1 MGDKVKNFRN
11 EKDSIGKIKVPKNAY
26 FGAQTQR
33 AIENFQIGW
42 PMEFSLILPYI
53 IIKKAAAMANHS
65 QKKLSKK
72 LANAIIKAC
81 DDLIDHPEKFLDQ
94 FPVPV
99 FQTGS
104 GTQTNMNVNEVI
116 ANRANEILGGKLG
129 EYKFIHP
136 NDHVNM
142 SQSTNDT
149 FPTAT
154 LIGCA
159 LAVEDILLPSLG
171 LLEKSLTKKTKE
183 FNKIIKVG
191 RTHLQDATPIRLGQ
205 EFSGYASMISHDI
218 KRIKNAVKECAQLP
232 IGGTAVG
239 TGINTVEGF
248 DALATGFIAEET
260 GIEFNV
266 CDNKFELLSSQNAI
280 SNLSSQIK
288 ICAGSLN
295 KIANDIR
302 WLASGPMAGIGEL
315 ILPSNEPGSSIMPG
329 KVNPTQCEAV
339 NMVYAQIL
347 GNDLTINYSG
357 SNGNFELNTYRPI
370 IASSIHE
377 SITLLGEVAE
387 SFTLNAL
394 DGLEANKEKIE
405 ENLNKSLMLV
415 TALNPVIGYEK
426 AAEIAKKALKEN
438 ISLKESAKK
447 LKYLSEQEFDEIVKP
462 ELMVSPKKYD

>member
-1 MGDKVKNFRN
+1 MTKFRT
-11 EKDSIGKIKVPKNAY
+11 EKDSLGEVKVPHNAY
-26 FGAQTQR
+26 YGAQTQR
-33 AIENFQIGW
+33 AVENFEIGW

-53 IIKKAAAMANHS
+53 IIKKAAAMTNHA
-65 QKKLSKK
+65 QKRLPKKLSD
-72 LANAIIKAC
+72 AIMKAC
-81 DDLIDHPEKFLDQ
+81 DDITDHPEKFLDQ

-116 ANRANEILGGKLG
+116 ANRANEILGGNLG
-129 EYKFIHP
+129 EYKFVHP

-149 FPTAT
+149 FPTAI
-154 LIGCA
+154 LVGCV
-159 LAVEDILLPSLG
+159 LSVEDNLLPVLS
-171 LLEKSLTKKTKE
+171 LLEKSLQKKSRE
-183 FNKIIKVG
+183 FDKIIKVG
-191 RTHLQDATPIRLGQ
+191 RTHLQDATPIKLGQ
-205 EFSGYASMISHDI
+205 EFSGYASMISNDI
-218 KRIKNAVKECAQLP
+218 KRIKLAVKECAELP

-239 TGINTVEGF
+239 TGINTLEGF
-248 DALATGFIAEET
+248 DTLVCSFITEET
-260 GIEFNV
+260 DIEFSV
-266 CDNKFELLSSQNAI
+266 CTNKFELLSSQNPL
-280 SNLSSQIK
+280 SNLSSQLK

-315 ILPSNEPGSSIMPG
+315 KLPSNEPGSSIMPG

-347 GNDLTINYSG
+347 GNDLTINYAG
-357 SNGNFELNTYRPI
+357 TNGNFELNTYRPI

-377 SITLLGEVAE
+377 SITLLSEVSE

-394 DGLEANKEKIE
+394 DGLKANKEKIK
-405 ENLNKSLMLV
+405 ENLDKSLMLV

-426 AAEIAKKALKEN
+426 SAEIAKKDLKEN

>member
-1 MGDKVKNFRN
+1 MTKFRT
-11 EKDSIGKIKVPKNAY
+11 EKDSLGEVKVPHNAY
-26 FGAQTQR
+26 YGAQTQR
-33 AIENFQIGW
+33 AVENFEIGW

-53 IIKKAAAMANHS
+53 IIKKAAAMTNHA
-65 QKKLSKK
+65 QKRLPKKLSD
-72 LANAIIKAC
+72 AIMKAC
-81 DDLIDHPEKFLDQ
+81 DDITDHPEKFIDQ

-104 GTQTNMNVNEVI
+104 GTQTNMNVNEVV
-116 ANRANEILGGKLG
+116 ANRANEILGGSLG
-129 EYKFIHP
+129 EYKFVHP

-149 FPTAT
+149 FPTAI
-154 LIGCA
+154 LVGCV
-159 LAVEDILLPSLG
+159 LSVEDNLLPILS
-171 LLEKSLTKKTKE
+171 LLEKSLQKKSRE
-183 FNKIIKVG
+183 FDKIIKVG
-191 RTHLQDATPIRLGQ
+191 RTHLQDATPIKLGQ
-205 EFSGYASMISHDI
+205 EFSGYASMISNDI
-218 KRIKNAVKECAQLP
+218 KRIKLAVKECAELP

-239 TGINTVEGF
+239 TGINTLEGF
-248 DALATGFIAEET
+248 DTLVCSFITEET
-260 GIEFNV
+260 DIDFSV
-266 CDNKFELLSSQNAI
+266 CTNKFELLSSQNPL
-280 SNLSSQIK
+280 SNLSSQLK

-315 ILPSNEPGSSIMPG
+315 KLPSNEPGSSIMPG

-347 GNDLTINYSG
+347 GNDLTINYAG
-357 SNGNFELNTYRPI
+357 TNGNFELNTYRPI

-377 SITLLGEVAE
+377 SITLLSEVSE

-394 DGLEANKEKIE
+394 DGLKANKEKIK
-405 ENLNKSLMLV
+405 ENLDKSLMLV

-426 AAEIAKKALKEN
+426 SAEIAKKALKEN

>member
-1 MGDKVKNFRN
+1 MTKFRT
-11 EKDSIGKIKVPKNAY
+11 EKDSLGEVKVPHNAY
-26 FGAQTQR
+26 YGAQTQR
-33 AIENFQIGW
+33 AVENFEIGW

-53 IIKKAAAMANHS
+53 IIKKAAAMTNHA
-65 QKKLSKK
+65 QKRLPKKLSD
-72 LANAIIKAC
+72 AIMKAC
-81 DDLIDHPEKFLDQ
+81 DDITDHPEKFLDQ

-116 ANRANEILGGKLG
+116 ANRANEILGGNLG
-129 EYKFIHP
+129 EYKFVHP

-149 FPTAT
+149 FPTAI
-154 LIGCA
+154 LVGCV
-159 LAVEDILLPSLG
+159 LSVEDNLLPVLS
-171 LLEKSLTKKTKE
+171 LLEKSLQKKSKE
-183 FNKIIKVG
+183 FDKIIKVG
-191 RTHLQDATPIRLGQ
+191 RTHLQDATPVKLGQ
-205 EFSGYASMISHDI
+205 EFSGYASMISNDI
-218 KRIKNAVKECAQLP
+218 KRIKLAVKECAELP

-239 TGINTVEGF
+239 TGINTLEGF
-248 DALATGFIAEET
+248 DTLVCSFITEET
-260 GIEFNV
+260 DIEFSI
-266 CDNKFELLSSQNAI
+266 CTNKFELLSSQNPL
-280 SNLSSQIK
+280 SNLSSQLK

-315 ILPSNEPGSSIMPG
+315 KLPSNEPGSSIMPG

-347 GNDLTINYSG
+347 GNDLTINYAG
-357 SNGNFELNTYRPI
+357 TNGNFELNTYRPI

-377 SITLLGEVAE
+377 SITLLSEVSE

-394 DGLEANKEKIE
+394 DGLKANKEKIK
-405 ENLNKSLMLV
+405 ENLDKSLMLV

-426 AAEIAKKALKEN
+426 SAEIAKKALKEN

>member
-1 MGDKVKNFRN
+1 MTKFRT
-11 EKDSIGKIKVPKNAY
+11 EKDSIGQIKVPKNAY

-33 AIENFQIGW
+33 AIDNFQIGW

-53 IIKKAAAMANHS
+53 IIKKAAAKANHS

-81 DDLIDHPEKFLDQ
+81 DNLLDHPEKFLDQ

-116 ANRANEILGGKLG
+116 ANRANEILGGELG
-129 EYKFIHP
+129 EYKFVHP

-154 LIGCA
+154 LVGCV
-159 LAVEDILLPSLG
+159 LAVEDTLLPSLY
-171 LLEKSLTKKTKE
+171 LLEKSLKKKTKE

-205 EFSGYASMISHDI
+205 EFSGYASMISCDI
-218 KRIKNAVKECAQLP
+218 KRIKNAVKECMQLP

-239 TGINTVEGF
+239 TGLNTLEGF
-248 DALATGFIAEET
+248 DALATSFITEET
-260 GIEFNV
+260 GIEFSV

-302 WLASGPMAGIGEL
+302 WLASGPIAGIGEL
-315 ILPSNEPGSSIMPG
+315 TLPSNEPGSSIMPG

-339 NMVYAQIL
+339 NMVYTQIL
-347 GNDLTINYSG
+347 GNDLTTNYAG
-357 SNGNFELNTYRPI
+357 SNGNFQLNTYRPI

-377 SITLLGEVAE
+377 SITLLGEVVE

-394 DGLEANKEKIE
+394 DDLKANKTKIE

-415 TALNPVIGYEK
+415 TVLNPVIGYEK

-438 ISLKESAKK
+438 ISLKESAKQ

>member
-1 MGDKVKNFRN
+1 MTKFRT
-11 EKDSIGKIKVPKNAY
+11 EKDSLGEVKVPHNAY
-26 FGAQTQR
+26 YGAQTQR
-33 AIENFQIGW
+33 AVENFEIGW

-53 IIKKAAAMANHS
+53 IFKKAAAMTNHA
-65 QKKLSKK
+65 QKKLPKK
-72 LANAIIKAC
+72 LSDAIMKAC
-81 DDLIDHPEKFLDQ
+81 DDITDHPEKFIDQ

-104 GTQTNMNVNEVI
+104 GTQTNMNVNEVV
-116 ANRANEILGGKLG
+116 ANRANEILGGNLG
-129 EYKFIHP
+129 EYKFVHP

-149 FPTAT
+149 FPTAI
-154 LIGCA
+154 LVGCV
-159 LAVEDILLPSLG
+159 LSVEDNLLPILS
-171 LLEKSLTKKTKE
+171 LLEKSLQKKSRE
-183 FNKIIKVG
+183 FDKIIKVG
-191 RTHLQDATPIRLGQ
+191 RTHLQDATPIKLGQ
-205 EFSGYASMISHDI
+205 EFSGYASMISNDI
-218 KRIKNAVKECAQLP
+218 KRIKLAVKECAELP

-239 TGINTVEGF
+239 TGINTLEGF
-248 DALATGFIAEET
+248 DTLVCSFITEET
-260 GIEFNV
+260 DIEFSV
-266 CDNKFELLSSQNAI
+266 CTNKFELLSSQNPL
-280 SNLSSQIK
+280 SNLSSQLK

-315 ILPSNEPGSSIMPG
+315 KLPSNEPGSSIMPG

-347 GNDLTINYSG
+347 GNDLTINYAG
-357 SNGNFELNTYRPI
+357 TNGNFELNTYRPI

-377 SITLLGEVAE
+377 SITLLSEVSE

-394 DGLEANKEKIE
+394 DGLKANKEKIK
-405 ENLNKSLMLV
+405 ENLDKSLMLV

-426 AAEIAKKALKEN
+426 SAEIAKKALKEN

>member
-1 MGDKVKNFRN
+1 MTKFRT
-11 EKDSIGKIKVPKNAY
+11 EKDSLGEVKVPHNAY
-26 FGAQTQR
+26 YGAQTQR
-33 AIENFQIGW
+33 AVENFEIGW

-53 IIKKAAAMANHS
+53 IIKKAAAMTNHA
-65 QKKLSKK
+65 QKRLPKKLSD
-72 LANAIIKAC
+72 AIMKAC
-81 DDLIDHPEKFLDQ
+81 DDITDHPEKFLDQ

-116 ANRANEILGGKLG
+116 ANRANEILGGNLG
-129 EYKFIHP
+129 EYKFVHP

-149 FPTAT
+149 FPTAI
-154 LIGCA
+154 LVGCV
-159 LAVEDILLPSLG
+159 LSVEDNLLPVLS
-171 LLEKSLTKKTKE
+171 LLEKSLQKKSRE
-183 FNKIIKVG
+183 FDKIIKVG
-191 RTHLQDATPIRLGQ
+191 RTHLQDATPIKLGQ
-205 EFSGYASMISHDI
+205 EFSGYASMISNDI
-218 KRIKNAVKECAQLP
+218 KRIKLAVKECAELP

-239 TGINTVEGF
+239 TGINTLEGF
-248 DALATGFIAEET
+248 DTLVCSFITEET
-260 GIEFNV
+260 DIEFSV
-266 CDNKFELLSSQNAI
+266 CTNKFELLSSQNPL
-280 SNLSSQIK
+280 SNLSSQLK

-315 ILPSNEPGSSIMPG
+315 KLPSNEPGSSIMPG

-347 GNDLTINYSG
+347 GNDLTINYAG
-357 SNGNFELNTYRPI
+357 TNGNFELNTYRPI

-377 SITLLGEVAE
+377 SITLLSEVSE

-394 DGLEANKEKIE
+394 DGLKANKEKIK
-405 ENLNKSLMLV
+405 ENLDKSLMLV

-426 AAEIAKKALKEN
+426 SAEIAKKALKEN

>member
-1 MGDKVKNFRN
+1 MTKFRT
-11 EKDSIGKIKVPKNAY
+11 EKDSLGEVKVPHNAY
-26 FGAQTQR
+26 YGAQTQR
-33 AIENFQIGW
+33 AVENFEIGW

-53 IIKKAAAMANHS
+53 IIKKAAAMTNHA
-65 QKKLSKK
+65 QKRLPKKLSD
-72 LANAIIKAC
+72 AIMKAC
-81 DDLIDHPEKFLDQ
+81 DDITDHPEKFLDQ

-116 ANRANEILGGKLG
+116 ANRANEILGGNLG
-129 EYKFIHP
+129 EYKFVHP

-149 FPTAT
+149 FPTAI
-154 LIGCA
+154 LVGCV
-159 LAVEDILLPSLG
+159 LSVEDSLLPVLS
-171 LLEKSLTKKTKE
+171 LLEKSLQKKSRE
-183 FNKIIKVG
+183 FDKIIKVG
-191 RTHLQDATPIRLGQ
+191 RTHLQDATPIKLGQ
-205 EFSGYASMISHDI
+205 EFSGYASMISNDI
-218 KRIKNAVKECAQLP
+218 KRIKLAVKECAELP

-239 TGINTVEGF
+239 TGINTLEGF
-248 DALATGFIAEET
+248 DTLVCSFITEET
-260 GIEFNV
+260 DIEFSV
-266 CDNKFELLSSQNAI
+266 CTNKFELLSSQNPL
-280 SNLSSQIK
+280 SNLSSQLK

-315 ILPSNEPGSSIMPG
+315 KLPSNEPGSSIMPG

-347 GNDLTINYSG
+347 GNDLTINYAG
-357 SNGNFELNTYRPI
+357 TNGNFELNTYRPI

-377 SITLLGEVAE
+377 SITLLSEVSE

-394 DGLEANKEKIE
+394 DGLRANKEKIK
-405 ENLNKSLMLV
+405 ENLDKSLMLV

-426 AAEIAKKALKEN
+426 SAEIAKKALKEN

>member
-1 MGDKVKNFRN
+1 MTKFRT
-11 EKDSIGKIKVPKNAY
+11 EKDSIGQIKVPKNAY

-129 EYKFIHP
+129 EYKFVHP

-159 LAVEDILLPSLG
+159 LAVEDILLPSLQ

-205 EFSGYASMISHDI
+205 EFSGYASMVSHDI
-218 KRIKNAVKECAQLP
+218 KRIKNAVKECTQLP

-347 GNDLTINYSG
+347 GNDLTINYAG

-394 DGLEANKEKIE
+394 DGLEANKAKIE

-426 AAEIAKKALKEN
+426 AAKIAKKALKEN

>member
-1 MGDKVKNFRN
+1 MTKFRT
-11 EKDSIGKIKVPKNAY
+11 EKDSIGQIKVPKNAY

-129 EYKFIHP
+129 EYKFVHP

-154 LIGCA
+154 LVGCA
-159 LAVEDILLPSLG
+159 LAVEDILLPSLE

-205 EFSGYASMISHDI
+205 EFSGYASMVSHDI
-218 KRIKNAVKECAQLP
+218 KRIKNAVKECTQLP

-347 GNDLTINYSG
+347 GNDLTINYAG

-394 DGLEANKEKIE
+394 NSLEANKEKIE

-426 AAEIAKKALKEN
+426 AAKIAKKALKEN

>member
-1 MGDKVKNFRN
+1 MTKFRT
-11 EKDSIGKIKVPKNAY
+11 EKDSLGEVKVPHNAY
-26 FGAQTQR
+26 YGAQTQR
-33 AIENFQIGW
+33 AVENFEIGW

-53 IIKKAAAMANHS
+53 IIKKAAAMTNHA
-65 QKKLSKK
+65 QKKLPKK
-72 LANAIIKAC
+72 LSDAIMKAC
-81 DDLIDHPEKFLDQ
+81 DDITDHPEKFIDQ

-104 GTQTNMNVNEVI
+104 GTQTNMNVNEVV
-116 ANRANEILGGKLG
+116 ANRANEILGGNLG
-129 EYKFIHP
+129 EYKFVHP

-149 FPTAT
+149 FPTAI
-154 LIGCA
+154 LVGCV
-159 LAVEDILLPSLG
+159 LSVEDNLLPILS
-171 LLEKSLTKKTKE
+171 LLEKSLQKKSRE
-183 FNKIIKVG
+183 FDKIIKVG
-191 RTHLQDATPIRLGQ
+191 RTHLQDATPIKLGQ
-205 EFSGYASMISHDI
+205 EFSGYASMISNDI
-218 KRIKNAVKECAQLP
+218 KRIKLAVKECAELP

-239 TGINTVEGF
+239 TGINTLEGF
-248 DALATGFIAEET
+248 DTLVCRFITEET
-260 GIEFNV
+260 DIEFSV
-266 CDNKFELLSSQNAI
+266 CTNKFELLSSQNPL
-280 SNLSSQIK
+280 SNLSSQLK

-315 ILPSNEPGSSIMPG
+315 KLPSNEPGSSIMPG

-347 GNDLTINYSG
+347 GNDLTINYAG
-357 SNGNFELNTYRPI
+357 TNGNFELNTYRPI

-377 SITLLGEVAE
+377 SITLLSEVSE

-394 DGLEANKEKIE
+394 DGLKANKEKIK
-405 ENLNKSLMLV
+405 ENLDKSLMLV

-426 AAEIAKKALKEN
+426 SAEIAKKALKEN

>member
-1 MGDKVKNFRN
+1 MTKFRT
-11 EKDSIGKIKVPKNAY
+11 EKDSIGQIKVPKNAY

-81 DDLIDHPEKFLDQ
+81 DDLIDRPEKFLDQ

-129 EYKFIHP
+129 EYKFVHP

-154 LIGCA
+154 LVGCA
-159 LAVEDILLPSLG
+159 LAVEDILLPSLQ

-205 EFSGYASMISHDI
+205 EFSGYASMVSHDI
-218 KRIKNAVKECAQLP
+218 KRIKNAVKECTQLP

-347 GNDLTINYSG
+347 GNDLTINYAG

-426 AAEIAKKALKEN
+426 AAKIAKKALKEN

>member
-1 MGDKVKNFRN
+1 MTKFRT
-11 EKDSIGKIKVPKNAY
+11 EKDSLGEVKVPHNAY
-26 FGAQTQR
+26 YGAQTQR
-33 AIENFQIGW
+33 AVENFEIGW

-53 IIKKAAAMANHS
+53 IIKKAAAMTNHT
-65 QKKLSKK
+65 QKRLPKKLSD
-72 LANAIIKAC
+72 AIMKAC
-81 DDLIDHPEKFLDQ
+81 DDITDHPEKFLDQ

-116 ANRANEILGGKLG
+116 ANRANEILGGNLG
-129 EYKFIHP
+129 EYKFVHP

-149 FPTAT
+149 FPTAI
-154 LIGCA
+154 LVGCV
-159 LAVEDILLPSLG
+159 LSVEDNLLPVLS
-171 LLEKSLTKKTKE
+171 LLEKSLQKKSRE
-183 FNKIIKVG
+183 FDKIIKVG
-191 RTHLQDATPIRLGQ
+191 RTHLQDATPIKLGQ
-205 EFSGYASMISHDI
+205 EFSGYASMISNDI
-218 KRIKNAVKECAQLP
+218 KRIKLAVKECAELP

-239 TGINTVEGF
+239 TGINTLEGF
-248 DALATGFIAEET
+248 DTLVCSFITEET
-260 GIEFNV
+260 DIEFSV
-266 CDNKFELLSSQNAI
+266 CTNKFELLSSQNPL
-280 SNLSSQIK
+280 SNLSSQLK

-315 ILPSNEPGSSIMPG
+315 KLPSNEPGSSIMPG

-347 GNDLTINYSG
+347 GNDLTINYAG
-357 SNGNFELNTYRPI
+357 TNGNFELNTYRPI

-377 SITLLGEVAE
+377 SITLLSEVSE

-394 DGLEANKEKIE
+394 DGLKANKEKIK
-405 ENLNKSLMLV
+405 ENLDKSLMLV

-426 AAEIAKKALKEN
+426 SAEIAKKALKEN

>member
-1 MGDKVKNFRN
+1 MTKFRT
-11 EKDSIGKIKVPKNAY
+11 EKDSIGQIKVPKNAY

-65 QKKLSKK
+65 QKKISKK

-129 EYKFIHP
+129 EYKFVHP

-154 LIGCA
+154 LVGCA
-159 LAVEDILLPSLG
+159 LAVEDILLPSLE

-205 EFSGYASMISHDI
+205 EFSGYASMVSHDI
-218 KRIKNAVKECAQLP
+218 KRIKNAVKECTQLP

-347 GNDLTINYSG
+347 GNDLTINYAG

-394 DGLEANKEKIE
+394 DDLEANKAKIE

-426 AAEIAKKALKEN
+426 AAKIAKKALKEN

>member
-1 MGDKVKNFRN
+1 MTKFRT
-11 EKDSIGKIKVPKNAY
+11 EKDSLGEVKVPHNAY
-26 FGAQTQR
+26 YGAQTQR
-33 AIENFQIGW
+33 AVENFEIGW

-53 IIKKAAAMANHS
+53 IIKKAAAMTNHA
-65 QKKLSKK
+65 QKKLPKK
-72 LANAIIKAC
+72 LSDAIMKAC
-81 DDLIDHPEKFLDQ
+81 DDITDHPEKFIDQ

-104 GTQTNMNVNEVI
+104 GTQTNMNVNEVV
-116 ANRANEILGGKLG
+116 ANRANEILGGNLG
-129 EYKFIHP
+129 EYKFVHP

-149 FPTAT
+149 FPTAI
-154 LIGCA
+154 LVGCV
-159 LAVEDILLPSLG
+159 LSVEDNLLPILS
-171 LLEKSLTKKTKE
+171 LLEKSLQKKSRE
-183 FNKIIKVG
+183 FDKIIKVG
-191 RTHLQDATPIRLGQ
+191 RTHLQDATPIKLGQ
-205 EFSGYASMISHDI
+205 EFSGYASMISNDI
-218 KRIKNAVKECAQLP
+218 KRIKLAIKECAELP

-239 TGINTVEGF
+239 TGINTLEGF
-248 DALATGFIAEET
+248 DTLVCSFITEET
-260 GIEFNV
+260 DIEFSV
-266 CDNKFELLSSQNAI
+266 CTNKFELLSSQNPL
-280 SNLSSQIK
+280 SNLSSQLK

-315 ILPSNEPGSSIMPG
+315 KLPSNEPGSSIMPG

-347 GNDLTINYSG
+347 GNDLTINYAG
-357 SNGNFELNTYRPI
+357 TNGNFELNTYRPI

-377 SITLLGEVAE
+377 SITLLSEVSE

-394 DGLEANKEKIE
+394 DGLKANKEKIK
-405 ENLNKSLMLV
+405 ENLDKSLMLV

-426 AAEIAKKALKEN
+426 SAEIAKKALKEN

>member
-1 MGDKVKNFRN
+1 MTKFRT
-11 EKDSIGKIKVPKNAY
+11 EKDSLGEVKVPLNAY
-26 FGAQTQR
+26 YGAQTQR
-33 AIENFQIGW
+33 AVENFEIGW

-53 IIKKAAAMANHS
+53 IIKKAAAMTNHA
-65 QKKLSKK
+65 QKRLPKKLSD
-72 LANAIIKAC
+72 AIMKAC
-81 DDLIDHPEKFLDQ
+81 DDITDHPEKFIDQ

-104 GTQTNMNVNEVI
+104 GTQTNMNVNEVV
-116 ANRANEILGGKLG
+116 ANRANEILGGSLG
-129 EYKFIHP
+129 EYKFVHP

-149 FPTAT
+149 FPTAI
-154 LIGCA
+154 LVGCV
-159 LAVEDILLPSLG
+159 LSVEDNLLPILS
-171 LLEKSLTKKTKE
+171 LLEKSLQKKSRE
-183 FNKIIKVG
+183 FDKIIKVG
-191 RTHLQDATPIRLGQ
+191 RTHLQDATPIKLGQ
-205 EFSGYASMISHDI
+205 EFSGYASMISNDI
-218 KRIKNAVKECAQLP
+218 KRIKLAVKECAELP

-239 TGINTVEGF
+239 TGLNTLEGF
-248 DALATGFIAEET
+248 DTLVCSFITEET
-260 GIEFNV
+260 DIDFSV
-266 CDNKFELLSSQNAI
+266 CTNKFELLSSQNPL
-280 SNLSSQIK
+280 SNLSSQLK

-315 ILPSNEPGSSIMPG
+315 KLPSNEPGSSIMPG

-347 GNDLTINYSG
+347 GNDLTINYAG
-357 SNGNFELNTYRPI
+357 TNGNFELNTYRPI

-377 SITLLGEVAE
+377 SITLLSEVSE

-394 DGLEANKEKIE
+394 DGLKANKEKIK
-405 ENLNKSLMLV
+405 ENLDKSLMLV

-426 AAEIAKKALKEN
+426 SAEIAKKALKEN

-447 LKYLSEQEFDEIVKP
+447 LQYLSEQEFDEIVKP

>member
-1 MGDKVKNFRN
+1 MTKFRT
-11 EKDSIGKIKVPKNAY
+11 EKDSIGQIKVPKNAY

-129 EYKFIHP
+129 EYKFVHP

-154 LIGCA
+154 LVGCA
-159 LAVEDILLPSLG
+159 LAVEDILLPSLQ

-205 EFSGYASMISHDI
+205 EFSGYASMVSHDI
-218 KRIKNAVKECAQLP
+218 KRIKNAVKECTQLP

-347 GNDLTINYSG
+347 GNDLTINYAG

-377 SITLLGEVAE
+377 SITLLGEVAK

-426 AAEIAKKALKEN
+426 AAKIAKKALKEN

>member
-1 MGDKVKNFRN
+1 MTKFRT
-11 EKDSIGKIKVPKNAY
+11 EKDSLGEVKVPQNAY
-26 FGAQTQR
+26 YGAQTQR
-33 AIENFQIGW
+33 AVENFEIGW

-53 IIKKAAAMANHS
+53 IIKKAAAMTNHA
-65 QKKLSKK
+65 QKRLPKKLSD
-72 LANAIIKAC
+72 AIMKAC
-81 DDLIDHPEKFLDQ
+81 DDITDHPEKFIDQ

-104 GTQTNMNVNEVI
+104 GTQTNMNVNEVV
-116 ANRANEILGGKLG
+116 ANRANEILGGSLG
-129 EYKFIHP
+129 EYKFVHP

-149 FPTAT
+149 FPTAI
-154 LIGCA
+154 LVGCV
-159 LAVEDILLPSLG
+159 LSVEDNLLPILS
-171 LLEKSLTKKTKE
+171 LLEKSLQKKSRE
-183 FNKIIKVG
+183 FDKIIKVG
-191 RTHLQDATPIRLGQ
+191 RTHLQDATPIKLGQ
-205 EFSGYASMISHDI
+205 EFSGYASMISNDI
-218 KRIKNAVKECAQLP
+218 KRIKLAVKECAELP

-239 TGINTVEGF
+239 TGINTLEGF
-248 DALATGFIAEET
+248 DTLVCSFITEET
-260 GIEFNV
+260 DIDFSV
-266 CDNKFELLSSQNAI
+266 CTNKFELLSSQNPL
-280 SNLSSQIK
+280 SNLSSQLK

-315 ILPSNEPGSSIMPG
+315 KLPSNEPGSSIMPG

-347 GNDLTINYSG
+347 GNDLTINYAG
-357 SNGNFELNTYRPI
+357 TNGNFELNTYRPI

-377 SITLLGEVAE
+377 SITLLSEVSE

-394 DGLEANKEKIE
+394 DGLKANKEKIK
-405 ENLNKSLMLV
+405 ENLDKSLMLV

-426 AAEIAKKALKEN
+426 SAEIAKKALKEN